1 MKTDTQI
8 YTLLG
13 ADPDFLYR
21 LTDGI
26 EVHGPYLFGALDVKG
41 LARRTD
47 GVLMPQ
53 REEEGIW
60 VIEFQAQPDPLIY
73 HRLVQEVGLVGE
85 RHPTRAVRG
94 FVLFAE
100 AALDPATEPWHSLL
114 ARDADA
120 PLRRAYLP
128 DVLRRLAQDVP
139 DHPLLA
145 VFLPYLEDDL
155 ERLRG
160 RAPAVYSQLKA
171 AAVPPQA
178 RQYCLDVFQS
188 WLMARFKTHS
198 LKEVLKMLGELTPLE
213 ETRAYKEL
221 VAKGEAIGR
230 QEGRQE
236 GRQREE
242 RLILRQLQRRIGPVP
257 QAQQTRIAAF
267 PIEQLEALGEALLDF
282 ADLADLN
289 RWLAER

>member
-1 MKTDTQI
+1 VRTDTQI
-8 YTLLG
+8 YTLLS

-26 EVHGPYLFGALDVKG
+26 KIHGPYVFEALDVKG
-41 LARRTD
+41 LQRRTD

-53 REEEGIW
+53 REDEGIW
-60 VIEFQAQPDPLIY
+60 VIEFQAQADPLIY
-73 HRLVQEVGLVGE
+73 HRLVQEIGLVGE
-85 RHPTRAVRG
+85 RHPNRAVRG
-94 FVLFAE
+94 FVLFAN
-100 AALDPATEPWHSLL
+100 AADDPGTEPWHSLM

-128 DVLRRLAQDVP
+128 DVLRRLAQEVP
-139 DHPLLA
+139 EHPLLG

-155 ERLRG
+155 ERLRQ
-160 RAPAVYSQLKA
+160 RAPAVYSQLRT
-171 AAVPPQA
+171 AAVPTQA

-188 WLMARFKTHS
+188 WLMARFKALS
-198 LKEVLKMLGELTPLE
+198 LEEILKMLGELTPLE

-221 VAKGEAIGR
+221 VAKGEAK
-230 QEGRQE
+230 

-242 RLILRQLQRRIGPVP
+242 RLILRQLQRRIGPIP
-257 QAQQTRIAAF
+257 DAQQTRIARL

-282 ADLADLN
+282 TELAELN
-289 RWLAER
+289 AWLAER